1 MVIGRAD
8 FKYWNKNYQ
17 HMCEKGRQHILRHQ
31 LQSSYGPPQ
40 IKFGCM
46 IGEFT
51 RILRH
56 TTRNEDLTDALMEK
70 EHELRHVGFSRHTI
84 RRAVNHVG
92 KRRGSSTMAEWRN

>member
-1 MVIGRAD
+1 
-8 FKYWNKNYQ
+8 
-17 HMCEKGRQHILRHQ
+17 
-31 LQSSYGPPQ
+31 
-40 IKFGCM
+40 M